1 MIFHSYVSLPESQS
15 SSFFIGISIVHHQFW
30 GTSKCRI
37 HCSTPPA
44 PPAPQPR
51 PPRRLLRWAQCCA
64 PGARDVP
71 PDQESL
77 GEIGDAAANMLLNI
91 LLTYLTC
98 CLTHILKHIVKHIR
112 CNLDVCPELLSR
124 NQRIV
129 QRGWLIL
136 IPHEDKVDVISPIN
150 ILF

>member
-1 MIFHSYVSLPESQS
+1 MGVPQLS

-44 PPAPQPR
+44 LPAPQSR

-64 PGARDVP
+64 LGARDVP
-71 PDQESL
+71 PDQENLAKL
-77 GEIGDAAANMLLNI
+77 GMLQQI
-91 LLTYLTC
+91 CVHIYL
-98 CLTHILKHIVKHIR
+98 IHIVKHIC
-112 CNLDVCPELLSR
+112 CNLDGCPELMSR

-136 IPHEDKVDVISPIN
+136 IPHEDKVDVVGPFS
-150 ILF
+150 ILVIGGGGFCSLMKIMLI